1 MEFRLNG
8 SGQNMSLAVRSA
20 TPYRLRMLEKMKLR
34 SAIPAVLL
42 ALAMIGCDTGSP
54 STTADDIAADSALA
68 ADLALSNR
76 DTLLIDSIG
85 AYNPPPPL
93 TDTAALPPATT
104 ATPATRMTGVTS
116 GASSQP
122 IAPAPTVAAPV
133 EAIPAP
139 APAPPPPVEKP
150 APTPSAPRL
159 TGTRACSSPT
169 AENQNTCVRVLLA
182 DADMRLNRTYRALIT
197 EMRRQEGAR
206 GAAKDPPSV
215 ERLRVAQRAWLVY
228 RDNECR
234 RRGRGKEGQL
244 WARPRVRCLAE
255 FSRRRANELAD
266 NFSRLTAQ

>member
-1 MEFRLNG
+1 
-8 SGQNMSLAVRSA
+8 
-20 TPYRLRMLEKMKLR
+20 MLEKMKPF
-34 SAIPAVLL
+34 SAIVTL
-42 ALAMIGCDTGSP
+42 ALAFAIIGCDTGSP

-93 TDTAALPPATT
+93 TDTAALPPDTA
-104 ATPATRMTGVTS
+104 ATPPTRITGVTS

-122 IAPAPTVAAPV
+122 IAPAPAVAPPV
-133 EAIPAP
+133 EVIP
-139 APAPPPPVEKP
+139 APAPPPPAIEKP

-159 TGTRACSSPT
+159 TGTRACSSST